1 MEVSGNNGTPPFVA
15 HWDLKMIQEES
26 YAVCCIVL
34 YFILL
39 YSDFFP

>member
-15 HWDLKMIQEES
+15 HRDFRMIQEES
-26 YAVCCIVL
+26 YAVCRIVL